1 MENAQSLIYIYI
13 YGCESKCK
21 VWIMLRA
28 HMCSRPT
35 IQTSDPDPFRGND
48 PDVMIQTEMM
58 NNSIDVRTP
67 CGIVQKA
74 ISHVECHTFLYVGVS
89 SADLKINYKAALH
102 GSRWAFQGEC
112 LHWWCV
118 QTSLRAELLVL
129 QQGRRVQHCSNFWTD
144 YPHSGPHSVPDPV
157 PDRSRP
163 DPEQN

>member
-1 MENAQSLIYIYI
+1 MCSRLGAVVADTTRFDHQTGWVPHDYRTCGSYFLRHGKSGWWFGTSFIFP

-35 IQTSDPDPFRGND
+35 IQTPDPDPFRGND

-74 ISHVECHTFLYVGVS
+74 ISHVQCHTFLYLDVS
-89 SADLKINYKAALH
+89 STDLKINYKAALH
-102 GSRWAFQGEC
+102 GSR
-112 LHWWCV
+112 
-118 QTSLRAELLVL
+118 
-129 QQGRRVQHCSNFWTD
+129 
-144 YPHSGPHSVPDPV
+144 
-157 PDRSRP
+157 
-163 DPEQN
+163 

>member
-1 MENAQSLIYIYI
+1 MYIYI

-35 IQTSDPDPFRGND
+35 IQTPDPDPFRGND

-74 ISHVECHTFLYVGVS
+74 ISHVQCHTFLYLDVS
-89 SADLKINYKAALH
+89 STDLKINYKAALH
-102 GSRWAFQGEC
+102 GSR
-112 LHWWCV
+112 
-118 QTSLRAELLVL
+118 
-129 QQGRRVQHCSNFWTD
+129 
-144 YPHSGPHSVPDPV
+144 
-157 PDRSRP
+157 
-163 DPEQN
+163 

>member
-1 MENAQSLIYIYI
+1 MKSYEKGAENHGSKVWSAIVQCFIGKNEIRSFFGGYIYIYT

-35 IQTSDPDPFRGND
+35 IQTPDPDPFRGND

-74 ISHVECHTFLYVGVS
+74 ISHVQCHTFLYLDVS
-89 SADLKINYKAALH
+89 STDLKINYKAALH
-102 GSRWAFQGEC
+102 GSR
-112 LHWWCV
+112 
-118 QTSLRAELLVL
+118 
-129 QQGRRVQHCSNFWTD
+129 
-144 YPHSGPHSVPDPV
+144 
-157 PDRSRP
+157 
-163 DPEQN
+163 